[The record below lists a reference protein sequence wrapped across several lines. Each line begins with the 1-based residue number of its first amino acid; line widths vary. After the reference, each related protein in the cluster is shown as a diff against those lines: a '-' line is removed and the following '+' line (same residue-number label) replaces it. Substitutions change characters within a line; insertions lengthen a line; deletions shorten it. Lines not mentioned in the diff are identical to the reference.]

1 MTMSTTTREAEF
13 ETAVWFA
20 QRSLARREAML
31 RDLMSDLSELVRSGD
46 ITDMQANE
54 WYNKKADQWVNGI

>member
-1 MTMSTTTREAEF
+1 MATAAREAEF

-20 QRSLARREAML
+20 QRALARREAML
-31 RDLMSDLSELVRSGD
+31 RDLMSDLSELVWSGD